1 MKLDNLTKN
10 LLNQIANLHKIPNGA
25 VSFRKNGKSEVV
37 NSTPNIEIVK
47 KEDNSGVDIFIHS
60 TCQNEACHI
69 PVVITENGLFD
80 LVYNDFYIEDG
91 AIVTIVAGCGV
102 HSTDEAGH
110 DGIHTFHIGKNT
122 QVSYVENHLATGK
135 GNNKIMNPTTILN
148 VGENSAVTMITNQIG
163 GVDFSNRITK
173 ANLKAGAVLNVEEK
187 ILTERFN
194 VAKTDFKV
202 NLIGE
207 NSKCTIKSKSVARDE
222 SEQVFKSNLVG
233 KNLCFGHVECDGIL
247 MDNAKIDSVPRVSA
261 QSNLASLSH
270 EASIGKIASEQI
282 VKLMTL
288 GLTEKQAEQKI
299 IEGFLK

>member
-1 MKLDNLTKN
+1 MKLDNITKN

-25 VSFRKNGKSEVV
+25 VSFRKNGKSEVM

-47 KEDNSGVDIFIHS
+47 KKDNSGIDIFVHS
-60 TCQNEACHI
+60 ACQNEACHI

-91 AIVTIVAGCGV
+91 AVVTIVAGCGV
-102 HSTDEAGH
+102 HSNDEAGH
-110 DGIHTFHIGKNT
+110 DGIHTFHIGKNAK
-122 QVSYVENHLATGK
+122 VNYVENHLATGK
-135 GNNKIMNPTTILN
+135 GKNKIMNPTTVLN
-148 VGENSAVTMITNQIG
+148 VGENSTVTMTTNQIG
-163 GVDFSNRITK
+163 GVDYSNRISK
-173 ANLKAGAVLNVEEK
+173 VNLKAGAVLTVEEK

-202 NLIGE
+202 NLIGKDC
-207 NSKCTIKSKSVARDE
+207 KCTIKSKSVARDE
-222 SEQVFKSNLVG
+222 SEQTFKSNLIG
-233 KNLCFGHVECDGIL
+233 KNECFGHVECDGIL

-270 EASIGKIASEQI
+270 EASIGKIANEQI

-288 GLTEKQAEQKI
+288 GLTEKQAEEKI